1 MSALATLDFDEP
13 ELGGVVLFDELV
25 GGVVVLGRYRLFLFV
40 VGVGVDVGVGVVDV
54 VVFGVVDVVVFGV
67 VVSPAAATL
76 SPITLRTASVCA
88 RVSAAL
94 DRNSPA
100 PRPGAHSSSVFR

>member
-1 MSALATLDFDEP
+1 MSALATFDFEEP

-40 VGVGVDVGVGVVDV
+40 VGVDVGVVDV